1 MTQQKLINEIAEGL
15 ISKGYE
21 VIQYRYLRKTYA
33 FTVKWDGGSRYIR
46 RGDITQTDREYQPL
60 NNEMLNI
67 DWKLGTWEVVK

>member
-1 MTQQKLINEIAEGL
+1 MRITIQGKPVPKQSFRYSQKG
-15 ISKGYE
+15 SYSTKR
-21 VIQYRYLRKTYA
+21 VTDYA

-67 DWKLGTWEVVK
+67 DWKLGTWEIVK